1 MIKCVNCGHEN
12 LETALVCYWCGLNP
26 NTGKQPYE
34 SLATPSLAAETIMP
48 PAIEIPAP
56 MPVPGAPVGLADLSA
71 VDLTMPDVPSIEIT
85 PPPAVSDLDGFAQT
99 RRKRMRH
106 RPISRHAP
114 TPPRETRPVL
124 PNSTRLLVLVAGLAV
139 LYALGAALVGAASLG
154 NAFCLLGLLS
164 LGVVVWVG
172 LLLAR
177 TGQQIATATGEVYK
191 RLELLGQALHEVAPG
206 KMIESPV
213 NLPSKLG
220 LLDLPVAFSELRYL
234 GSQKGEQST
243 DLAVDLL
250 TGAIASLVA
259 RDDAV
264 LARRAYPVEV
274 RGLLTRPSS
283 RKVEQ
288 PVLTRRRV
296 YVGPGRLEE
305 EVAKALRTDRPMTVL
320 ELMYTL
326 LGEEQRRKVK
336 RLIAWVD
343 QALANDPPDLDA
355 LAVSPDEA
363 LAELEKYRTA
373 LRRADPELY
382 QLVEDQVRRGLGAV
396 ARRSVSSSLLDMIQ
410 QASTS
415 SSSRRS

>member
-1 MIKCVNCGHEN
+1 
-12 LETALVCYWCGLNP
+12 
-26 NTGKQPYE
+26 
-34 SLATPSLAAETIMP
+34 
-48 PAIEIPAP
+48 
-56 MPVPGAPVGLADLSA
+56 
-71 VDLTMPDVPSIEIT
+71 
-85 PPPAVSDLDGFAQT
+85 
-99 RRKRMRH
+99 
-106 RPISRHAP
+106 
-114 TPPRETRPVL
+114 
-124 PNSTRLLVLVAGLAV
+124 
-139 LYALGAALVGAASLG
+139 
-154 NAFCLLGLLS
+154 
-164 LGVVVWVG
+164 VV

-206 KMIESPV
+206 KIVESPV
-213 NLPSKLG
+213 NLPSRLDP
-220 LLDLPVAFSELRYL
+220 LDLPVAFSELRYL
-234 GSQKGEQST
+234 GSQKGEPSS
-243 DLAVDLL
+243 DLAMDLL

-259 RDDAV
+259 RDDV
-264 LARRAYPVEV
+264 ILARRAYPVQE
-274 RGLLTRPSS
+274 RGLLTRSSS

-326 LGEEQRRKVK
+326 LGEDQRRKVK

-343 QALANDPPDLDA
+343 QALSNDPPDLDA
-355 LAVSPDEA
+355 LTASPDEA
-363 LAELEKYRTA
+363 LAELEKYRAA
-373 LRRADPELY
+373 LRHADPELY
-382 QLVEDQVRRGLGAV
+382 QLVEDQVRSGLGAV